1 MLKNKKKLAVF
12 LAILI
17 VVFCFERENK
27 MNFFEKSHPKR
38 DKNFGD
44 FKLKTKINHSL
55 KFGLYVNIIYQ
66 MIVIFYI
73 LQICGDIEKNPGPE
87 FKKVI
92 SFEEMDLEKT
102 EMRLSFYT

>member
-27 MNFFEKSHPKR
+27 LNFFEKSHPKR

-44 FKLKTKINHSL
+44 FKLITNIKHSL
-55 KFGLYVNIIYQ
+55 
-66 MIVIFYI
+66 
-73 LQICGDIEKNPGPE
+73 
-87 FKKVI
+87 
-92 SFEEMDLEKT
+92 
-102 EMRLSFYT
+102 YT